1 MYSHHLHRQHA
12 RNRALRNAHSRAT
25 VRAPHASSRGTVD
38 GGAAATHAVPMAN
51 PAFRAATAP
60 AAGAVPATH
69 RDSAAATTAN
79 NRRRSHQETHTRTHS
94 RSHKTKGGRQLSE
107 RVVFSIKRVS
117 GIGVACSP
125 SCCSHSPATHLNP
138 ASFLCPQAAVSLL
151 IAQQAPNKGKNKKG
165 REASR
170 NASKAIQKLS
180 AHHNCSQENIIPT
193 VHCANA
199 AHT

>member
-1 MYSHHLHRQHA
+1 MAERQQHTPSPW
-12 RNRALRNAHSRAT
+12 LIPLS
-25 VRAPHASSRGTVD
+25 VPPQLLLLAPSPQRI
-38 GGAAATHAVPMAN
+38 
-51 PAFRAATAP
+51 ATAQQRP
-60 AAGAVPATH
+60 QPTTAGARTSRH
-69 RDSAAATTAN
+69 
-79 NRRRSHQETHTRTHS
+79 THTFTLTQ
-94 RSHKTKGGRQLSE
+94 TKGGRQLSE